1 MAIGKN
7 KRKGKKG
14 QKKIVDPFTKKEWYD
29 IKAPNI
35 YSHRNVGKTI
45 VTRTTGNRIA
55 SDQLKG
61 RVLEISLADLNKNEE
76 EAHLKVK
83 LRIDDVQGKNCLT
96 NFHGLDFTTDRLR
109 GLVRKWQTL
118 IDAHIDVKTA
128 DGYVVRLFTI
138 AFTKRRPNQIR
149 KTSYAKTSQ
158 VRQIRKRIFDIITRE
173 STTVSLRDLFN
184 KFGSNSIGKQIEKE
198 CQSIYP
204 LKDVYIRKVKL
215 LKAPKFDPAKLMEV
229 HGEVRED
236 TGKAVSR
243 S

>member
-1 MAIGKN
+1 
-7 KRKGKKG
+7 
-14 QKKIVDPFTKKEWYD
+14 
-29 IKAPNI
+29 
-35 YSHRNVGKTI
+35 VGKTI
-45 VTRTTGNRIA
+45 VTRTTGNKIA
-55 SDQLKG
+55 SDNLKG
-61 RVLEISLADLNKNEE
+61 RVLEVSLADLNKTED

-83 LRIDDVQGKNCLT
+83 LRIDDVHGKHCLT

-128 DGYVVRLFTI
+128 DGYFLRLFTI
-138 AFTKRRPNQIR
+138 AFTKKRPNQVR
-149 KTSYAKTSQ
+149 KTCYAKTSQ
-158 VRQIRKRIFDIITRE
+158 VRQIRKKIFEIITRE
-173 STTVSLRDLFN
+173 VTTVSLRDLFA
-184 KFGSNSIGKQIEKE
+184 KFGPNTIGKQIEKE

-215 LKAPKFDPAKLMEV
+215 IKAPKFDPAKLLEV
-229 HGEVRED
+229 HGDVRED